1 MTALSADRT
10 TIEHAGPD
18 YSADVYQSTTI
29 YGGSIVC
36 LNSSGYLVPGST
48 ATGLV
53 AVGRSNE
60 QVDNSSGSSG
70 DLACSFRMGVFSFG
84 NSSSTDEITI
94 AEIGDICYIVDDQTV
109 AKTNGSGTR
118 SPAGKIMGI
127 DEFGGVMVQ
136 IGVYASVDGDL
147 VASNNLSDVA
157 AAATARANIGA
168 NVVEVFLGRVI
179 LNAATT
185 LAVPVNIAGDITA
198 IRSCI
203 EGALTGGDPTITC
216 SIGATPIT
224 GGVLTIANSGSAL
237 GDVDLA
243 SPSAANTVA
252 AGDYIKA
259 VVAANSQSN
268 AVYASVTALIET

>member
-1 MTALSADRT
+1 MTALTADRT

-18 YSADVYQSTTI
+18 YSSAVYQSTII

-36 LNSSGYLVPGST
+36 LNSTGYLVPGST

-60 QVDNSSGSSG
+60 QVDNSAGSSG

-84 NSSSTDEITI
+84 NSAGGDEITI
-94 AEIGDICYIVDDQTV
+94 AEIGDVCFIVDDQTV

-127 DEFGGVMVQ
+127 DEWGGVEVQ

-147 VASNNLSDVA
+147 VAANNLSDVA

-168 NVVEVFLGRVI
+168 NLVVLTVPGILLDTAEVLYV
-179 LNAATT
+179 
-185 LAVPVNIAGDITA
+185 VSPVAGDITKIYTGLRGA
-198 IRSCI
+198 I
-203 EGALTGGDPTITC
+203 TTGDPTITAG
-216 SIGATPIT
+216 IEGTPVT
-224 GGVLTIANSGSAL
+224 GGVVTIAYSGSAA
-237 GDVDLA
+237 GDVDVA

-252 AGDYIKA
+252 AGEYISLT
-259 VVAANSQSN
+259 VAPNSQ
-268 AVYASVTALIET
+268 AVAEYCDLTILIET

>member
-36 LNSSGYLVPGST
+36 LNSTGYLVPGST

-94 AEIGDICYIVDDQTV
+94 AEIGDVCYIVDDQTV

-127 DEFGGVMVQ
+127 DEWGGVMVQ

-147 VASNNLSDVA
+147 TAANNLSDVA

-168 NVVEVFLGRVI
+168 NLVVLTVPGILLDTAEVLYV
-179 LNAATT
+179 
-185 LAVPVNIAGDITA
+185 VSPVAGDITEIYTGLRGA
-198 IRSCI
+198 IT
-203 EGALTGGDPTITC
+203 TGNPTITAG
-216 SIGATPIT
+216 IEGTPVT
-224 GGVLTIANSGSAL
+224 GGVVTIAYSGSAA
-237 GDVDLA
+237 GDVDQA

-252 AGDYIKA
+252 AGEYISLT
-259 VVAANSQSN
+259 VAPNSQD
-268 AVYASVTALIET
+268 TAEYCDLTILIET